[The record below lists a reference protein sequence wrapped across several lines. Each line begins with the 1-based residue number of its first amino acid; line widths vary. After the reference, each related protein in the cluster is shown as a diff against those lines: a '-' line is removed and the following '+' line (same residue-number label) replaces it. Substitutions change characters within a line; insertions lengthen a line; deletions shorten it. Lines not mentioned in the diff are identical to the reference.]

1 VQPRRIHDVEAVA
14 NAATHGKE
22 NDGSGVCDA
31 HWGDEAMG
39 LLGWATYVELYIAH
53 AAQTVNTLGMTR
65 QSKGLTL

>member
-1 VQPRRIHDVEAVA
+1 
-14 NAATHGKE
+14 
-22 NDGSGVCDA
+22 
-31 HWGDEAMG
+31 MG